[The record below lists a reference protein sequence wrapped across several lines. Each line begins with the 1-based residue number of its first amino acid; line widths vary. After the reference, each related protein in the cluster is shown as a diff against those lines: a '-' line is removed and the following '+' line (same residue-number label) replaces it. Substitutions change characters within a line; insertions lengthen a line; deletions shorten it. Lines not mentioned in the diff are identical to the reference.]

1 MEDPGELSRAKQ
13 TRVEQSRV
21 DGRPRRAGQLVT
33 YAKGSQVLYI
43 VQVIEDPGELVNW

>member
-1 MEDPGELSRAKQ
+1 MKQ
-13 TRVEQSRV
+13 SKAEQSKAEQSRA